1 MMMAQ
6 QRWFTTL
13 LATTAIALLASG
25 CTYFRR
31 EDADHTESTLAA
43 AGFQMKPADTPK
55 REAALAKFP
64 VRKLVSRVREG
75 QVTYFYADPDFCKC
89 LYYGNQQQYG
99 RYKQLA
105 IQQQIAQ
112 EQIDAAE
119 MNENTAM
126 DWGMW
131 GPFW

>member
-1 MMMAQ
+1 MMTHR
-6 QRWFTTL
+6 RWL
-13 LATTAIALLASG
+13 SSLALVAVVGLAVSG
-25 CTYFRR
+25 CTYFRK
-31 EDADHTESTLAA
+31 EEADHTESTLAA

-55 REAALAKFP
+55 REAALAQFP
-64 VRKLVSRVREG
+64 VRKMVTRVRDG
-75 QVTYFYADPDFCKC
+75 KLTYFYADPDFCKC
-89 LYYGNQQQYG
+89 LYFGNQEQYG

-105 IQQQIAQ
+105 IQQQVAQ

-119 MNENTAM
+119 MNEDAAM

>member
-1 MMMAQ
+1 M
-6 QRWFTTL
+6 RLHRRT
-13 LATTAIALLASG
+13 LATLTLAAVVALAASG

-31 EDADHTESTLAA
+31 QDADKTESTLAA

-55 REAALAKFP
+55 REASLAQFP
-64 VRKLVSRVREG
+64 VRKVVSRVRDG

-89 LYYGNQQQYG
+89 LYFGNQQQYA
-99 RYKQLA
+99 RYRQLA

-112 EQIDAAE
+112 EQVDAAE
-119 MNENTAM
+119 MNEDAAM